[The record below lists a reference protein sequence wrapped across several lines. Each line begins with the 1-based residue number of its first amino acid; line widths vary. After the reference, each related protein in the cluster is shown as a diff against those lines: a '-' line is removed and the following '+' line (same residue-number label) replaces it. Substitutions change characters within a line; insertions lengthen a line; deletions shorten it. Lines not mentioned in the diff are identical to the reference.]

1 MRGQWAKS
9 VVRAPHNEVFVLLV
23 RAAAGAAAVTVQHMS
38 RKTAVICRGGATRAQ
53 GALFLFLFLI
63 LIQWLCSWVLRCSA
77 GGGGGSRT
85 CTKFRVGVC
94 QCVCVRD
101 FVRCW
106 ISHRLREPGGK
117 ALTLTWI
124 HVRRTYEE
132 NISGGHMRRTYEM
145 ETKMEICA
153 VAVITLHDTD
163 VTCSENGSTALV

>member
-53 GALFLFLFLI
+53 GALSLILF

-77 GGGGGSRT
+77 GEGGGSRT

-94 QCVCVRD
+94 QCVCV
-101 FVRCW
+101 FV
-106 ISHRLREPGGK
+106 
-117 ALTLTWI
+117 TL
-124 HVRRTYEE
+124 
-132 NISGGHMRRTYEM
+132 
-145 ETKMEICA
+145 
-153 VAVITLHDTD
+153 
-163 VTCSENGSTALV
+163 